1 MGDKSILRGIKSV
14 FLAACAVALLPS
26 IGHAGAK
33 IVDPFSDTAFTTF
46 RGAVETN
53 ANGNV
58 DPFVVQ
64 VYSGGDECIRIAITR
79 QNADLTAT
87 LVAPNGTAWFD
98 DDSNG
103 SLRPLLKV
111 VSSSRGWYPL
121 VISSFA
127 GFSAT
132 TDFTLVYGRFP
143 STSSQCAGATP
154 PLAGPDTAAKVAK

>member
-1 MGDKSILRGIKSV
+1 MSLYWLRPLV
-14 FLAACAVALLPS
+14 VAAVVGLLPS
-26 IGHAGAK
+26 LSHAGAK

-64 VYSGGDECIRIAITR
+64 VYSGGNECVRIAVTR

-87 LVAPNGTAWFD
+87 LVAPDGNSWFD

-103 SLRPLLKV
+103 SLRPLLRV
-111 VSSSRGWYPL
+111 ITSSRGWYPL

-127 GFSAT
+127 GFTAT

-143 STSSQCAGATP
+143 PSSSQCAGASARV
-154 PLAGPDTAAKVAK
+154 AGPDASKIKPVEGQP